1 MAIPGPRLT
10 SPYRRPIRRGIEFDT
25 RHQMPCRG
33 GGMDFL
39 GMPDVSPHVF
49 FGLTAASLVTSFL
62 GISTGAA
69 GGLLLLALMASV
81 LPPAVLLPIHTVVQL
96 GSGITRTLMMW
107 RHVMPGTL
115 PPFIIGAIIGAAAGA
130 KIFVALPINILEG
143 ILGLF

>member
-1 MAIPGPRLT
+1 PCRPTIDRPPSSGPSEGYRLDADHQT
-10 SPYRRPIRRGIEFDT
+10 RR
-25 RHQMPCRG
+25 RG

-49 FGLTAASLVTSFL
+49 LGLTAASLVTSFL

-96 GSGITRTLMMW
+96 GSGI
-107 RHVMPGTL
+107 
-115 PPFIIGAIIGAAAGA
+115 
-130 KIFVALPINILEG
+130 
-143 ILGLF
+143 

>member
-1 MAIPGPRLT
+1 MLGVD
-10 SPYRRPIRRGIEFDT
+10 RRAG
-25 RHQMPCRG
+25 G

-39 GMPDVSPHVF
+39 GMPDVSPYVF

-96 GSGITRTLMMW
+96 GSGITRTPMLG
-107 RHVMPGTL
+107 RHLMPGT
-115 PPFIIGAIIGAAAGA
+115 PPPHLIGPILGAAAGP
-130 KIFVALPINILEG
+130 K
-143 ILGLF
+143 